1 MAQGDNDNV
10 HDLTI
15 DILRKIQADIA
26 AFRHDVTERLDKT
39 DASVSEL
46 QSAVAATRADLA
58 IVKNDIEGIKG
69 DIKEAKESITIIT
82 AMPAAENS

>member
-10 HDLTI
+10 HDFTI

-26 AFRHDVTERLDKT
+26 SFRHDVTERLDKT

-46 QSAVAATRADLA
+46 QSALAATRADLA